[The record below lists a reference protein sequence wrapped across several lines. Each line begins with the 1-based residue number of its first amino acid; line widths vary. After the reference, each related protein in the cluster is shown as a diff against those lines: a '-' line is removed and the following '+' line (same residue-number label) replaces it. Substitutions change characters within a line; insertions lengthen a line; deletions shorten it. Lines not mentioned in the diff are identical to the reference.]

1 MSSSSI
7 FNHVL
12 GPVMH
17 GPSSS
22 HTAAS
27 FHIGRMARSILGC
40 EPAEVEF
47 AFDPSGSY
55 AEVYAQQGSDKAFA
69 MGVMGWDITDSRF
82 SQALVSAKD
91 AGVKITFAVRPLQE
105 QGHPNIVEVALTGE
119 DCRKVRAC
127 ARSVGGG
134 AVVFTSIDG
143 SLLSLK
149 GDAWELILLAGE
161 ESLPGLRSAAER
173 LTLAPG
179 YPEERHQQGGGVL
192 FHARCLDS
200 PPPGVVDR
208 MKAERGVVNSTLAE
222 PIFFPLRGKAL
233 FKSALEMTAFAEKE
247 NISLGEAGIRYEAA
261 LLGLSREE
269 VIGEMIRRF
278 RVMEDSVREG
288 LSGKDLP
295 MKLLRP
301 VAGKIMKAEAN
312 GSLAIGGIHTR
323 AAARAMAVMHVNGA
337 GGLVCAAP
345 TGGSAGTIPGV
356 AVTLKEEMGLADED
370 IARVLFAASV
380 VGVIVSERATFAA
393 EVAGCQV
400 EIGAA
405 GAMAAAGVVEFAGG
419 GAAHACSAAAIF
431 FQNWMGSVCDPV
443 QGYVEIP
450 CHTRNAVAASSAFVC
465 ADLVLGG
472 YENPLPLDE
481 TIDAVLAVGKMLPRE
496 LRCTVLGGLS
506 LCPSAKAMKV
516 RN

>member
-1 MSSSSI
+1 MDSPSI

-12 GPVMH
+12 GPVMR

-27 FHIGRMARSILGC
+27 FHIGRIARSMLG
-40 EPAEVEF
+40 ERPAEVEF

-55 AEVYAQQGSDKAFA
+55 AEVYVQQGSDKAFA
-69 MGVMGWDITDSRF
+69 MGVMGRDITDDGFSRILA
-82 SQALVSAKD
+82 STEE
-91 AGVKITFAVRPLQE
+91 AGVHVSFAVRPLAE
-105 QGHPNIVEVALTGE
+105 KGHPNIVEVTLTGE
-119 DCRKVRAC
+119 NGRKVAAG

-143 SLLSLK
+143 LPFSLS
-149 GDAWELILLAGE
+149 GDAYELILLAGD
-161 ESLPGLRSAAER
+161 ESLPGLRSSAGK
-173 LTLAPG
+173 LVLAPG
-179 YPEERHQQGGGVL
+179 FPEERPCEGGMI

-200 PPPGVVDR
+200 PPVEVVER
-208 MKAERGVVNSTLAE
+208 MKAERGVVNSWLAE
-222 PIFFPLRGKAL
+222 PVFSPTRGEAL
-233 FKSALEMTAFAEKE
+233 FRSALEMTTFAEKE
-247 NISLGEAGIRYEAA
+247 NISLGEAGICYESA
-261 LLGLSREE
+261 LLGLSRNK
-269 VIGEMIRRF
+269 VIGEMIQRF
-278 RVMEDSVREG
+278 SVMENSVREG

-301 VAGKIMKAEAN
+301 VAGKIMKADAG
-312 GSLAIGGIHTR
+312 GSLALGGIHTR
-323 AAARAMAVMHVNGA
+323 AAARAMAAMHVNGS

-356 AVTLKEEMGLADED
+356 VVTLKEEMGLSDED
-370 IARVLFAASV
+370 VARVLFAASS
-380 VGVIVSERATFAA
+380 VGVIVSGRATFAA

-419 GAAHACSAAAIF
+419 SAAQACDAAAIF

-450 CHTRNAVAASSAFVC
+450 CHTRNAVASSSAFVC

-472 YENPLPLDE
+472 YENPVPLDE

-506 LCPSAKAMKV
+506 ICPSAMAMKI